1 MKHVLLLLAA
11 FIMMAV
17 SGMEARTLK
26 VSDEP
31 VTIRTRMQEI
41 HDYYGV
47 NFVYDSTLDLNF
59 PSDGR
64 KLTLRQDQ
72 LETCLAEL
80 FQGTGISYHINRKYI
95 VLTYADS
102 RKKPKDYTIF
112 IEEQHATLN
121 ESVVTA
127 MVDPKRNATQT
138 GLKRIDSKDLNSGFA
153 LFSTPDVIKTLQML
167 PGVSS
172 GT

>member
-17 SGMEARTLK
+17 SGLEARTMK
-26 VSDEP
+26 VSYEP

-102 RKKPKDYTIF
+102 RNRSELLQEGRGCRF
-112 IEEQHATLN
+112 RHRRAH
-121 ESVVTA
+121 
-127 MVDPKRNATQT
+127 RNRKAVRFLQSPP
-138 GLKRIDSKDLNSGFA
+138 GASGG
-153 LFSTPDVIKTLQML
+153 S
-167 PGVSS
+167 
-172 GT
+172 